1 MAFVTVVKRRQ
12 FRRVRIE
19 ARDGVGSLE
28 GTSVVEP
35 DHSASV
41 SSCSTLGGE
50 RGEHMMKRGAPL
62 L

>member
-12 FRRVRIE
+12 FQRVRIE
-19 ARDGVGSLE
+19 ARDGVGSLD
-28 GTSVVEP
+28 GASFVEP
-35 DHSASV
+35 DHSALV
-41 SSCSTLGGE
+41 SSRSTLGGK